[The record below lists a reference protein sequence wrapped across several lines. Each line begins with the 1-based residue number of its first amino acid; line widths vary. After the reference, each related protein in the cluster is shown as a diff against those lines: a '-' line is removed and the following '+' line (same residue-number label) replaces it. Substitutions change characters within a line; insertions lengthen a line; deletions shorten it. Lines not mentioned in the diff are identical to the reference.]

1 MQSQFNMIVLD
12 KSQFSSAKWFS
23 SAIAQSFTV
32 MMSWSDIRV
41 IALLNLS
48 VIDMIMLYLSD
59 FDNGKIRIKLIV
71 NVWKEQEDVIID
83 CKTS

>member
-1 MQSQFNMIVLD
+1 MIALN
-12 KSQFSSAKWFS
+12 KSQFSSTKQFNNV
-23 SAIAQSFTV
+23 IVQSFTV
-32 MMSWSDIRV
+32 IMSQSDIRV

-48 VIDMIMLYLSD
+48 VINIIVLYLSD
-59 FDNGKIRIKLIV
+59 FDNDKIRIKLIV